1 MTIKTELTLLL
12 VEDDKQASKEMI
24 ACADTFDDIT
34 FTGATDNSTE
44 AVALVHERLP
54 HAIILDLELHN
65 GSGSGLAFL
74 HALKEHAPAKKPYI
88 IVTTNNSSQITYDAA
103 RQAGADYIFY
113 KHQADY
119 SADTVLSFLQM
130 LKKVILDNY
139 MASGTASTQM
149 IPSDSTKTTGT
160 TGSAKSTKASLEADR
175 HMIRRIHLELDQI
188 GINPKVKGY
197 QYLTDAIYLVMH
209 TPPRNLCTKLAQTH
223 GKTESS
229 IQRAMQNAIA
239 KAWRTAPI
247 DDLLKF
253 YTAKINSEK
262 GVPTITEFVYYYANK
277 LKNEYY

>member
-12 VEDDKQASKEMI
+12 IEDDKQASKEMI

-34 FTGATDNSTE
+34 FTGAPDNSTE
-44 AVALVHERLP
+44 ALALVHERLP
-54 HAIILDLELHN
+54 HAVILDLELHN

-74 HALKEHAPAKKPYI
+74 YALKDHCPSKRPYI

-103 RQAGADYIFY
+103 RHAGADYIFY

-139 MASGTASTQM
+139 MASEISSLQETSKDSLAATETTDTAN
-149 IPSDSTKTTGT
+149 
-160 TGSAKSTKASLEADR
+160 SAEASQELNC
-175 HMIRRIHLELDQI
+175 HITRRIYLELDQI
-188 GINPKVKGY
+188 GINPRSKGY
-197 QYLTDAIYLVMH
+197 QYLADAIYLVMH

-239 KAWRTAPI
+239 KAWRTTPI
-247 DDLLKF
+247 DDLLKY

-262 GVPTITEFVYYYANK
+262 GVPTITELVYYYANK
-277 LKNEYY
+277 LKTEYY

>member
-12 VEDDKQASKEMI
+12 VEDDKQSSKEMI

-44 AVALVHERLP
+44 ALALVHERLP
-54 HAIILDLELHN
+54 HAVILDLELHN

-74 HALKEHAPAKKPYI
+74 YALKDHCPSKRPYI

-103 RQAGADYIFY
+103 RHAGADYIFY

-139 MASGTASTQM
+139 MASEISSLQETSKDSLAATETTDTAN
-149 IPSDSTKTTGT
+149 
-160 TGSAKSTKASLEADR
+160 SAEASQELNC
-175 HMIRRIHLELDQI
+175 HITRRIYLELDQI
-188 GINPKVKGY
+188 GINPRSKGY
-197 QYLTDAIYLVMH
+197 QYLADAIYLVMH
-209 TPPRNLCTKLAQTH
+209 TPPRNICTKLAQTH

-262 GVPTITEFVYYYANK
+262 WVPTITEFVYYYANK